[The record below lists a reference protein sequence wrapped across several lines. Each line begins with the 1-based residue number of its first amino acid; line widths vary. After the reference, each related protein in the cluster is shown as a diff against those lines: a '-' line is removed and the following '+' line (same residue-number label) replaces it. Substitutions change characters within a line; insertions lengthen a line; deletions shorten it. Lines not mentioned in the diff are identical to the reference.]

1 MGNQVWLYLG
11 VTVSIISAIA
21 FAATLLRSKR
31 TISALIVGLAHLVI
45 VWMFSTGTFRGI
57 LDPNISEYS
66 FGFLIAN
73 TGPEVTL
80 LSGSL
85 LVSALASALIAGQN
99 RPGKPMLVVTGTSIF
114 WCWNILFRLLAILIH
129 DPSQMQME
137 FGESLIIP
145 GLVAVPLLLLLFV
158 APFAYGIRWSW
169 RRAFE
174 EPEYLPMDNSEGSK

>member
-1 MGNQVWLYLG
+1 MGNQDWLYIGVIVSIVSLIAFG
-11 VTVSIISAIA
+11 VTVV
-21 FAATLLRSKR
+21 RSKK
-31 TISALIVGLAHLVI
+31 TFSALIIGLAHLVI
-45 VWMFSTGTFRGI
+45 VWMFSAGTFRGI
-57 LDPNISEYS
+57 LDPNVSEYS

-99 RPGKPMLVVTGTSIF
+99 KMGKPMLVVTGTSIF
-114 WCWNILFRLLAILIH
+114 WCWNILFKLLAILIH

-169 RRAFE
+169 RRSFE
-174 EPEYLPMDNSEGSK
+174 

>member
-1 MGNQVWLYLG
+1 MGNQVWLYIG
-11 VTVSIISAIA
+11 VIVSIVSLLA
-21 FAATLLRSKR
+21 FSITFFRSKK
-31 TISALIVGLAHLVI
+31 TFSALIVGLAHLVI
-45 VWMFSTGTFRGI
+45 VWMFSVGTFRGI

-80 LSGSL
+80 LSASM

-114 WCWNILFRLLAILIH
+114 WCWNILFKLLAILIH

-174 EPEYLPMDNSEGSK
+174 EPGFLPMDNSEDSK